1 MVLSCSKTVSEILR
15 EATSNNNDDFYCLD
29 CLHTFRTKNK
39 RKHHKKVCEN
49 KDLCNFI
56 MPSEDTN
63 IGS

>member
-1 MVLSCSKTVSEILR
+1 MLSCSKTVSEILR

-39 RKHHKKVCEN
+39 RKYHKKVCEN

-56 MPSEDTN
+56 MPSEDTT

>member
-15 EATSNNNDDFYCLD
+15 EITSKNNGHYYCLD

-39 RKHHKKVCEN
+39 RKYHKKLCEN

>member
-1 MVLSCSKTVSEILR
+1 MLSCSKTVSEILR